1 MFESK
6 GNKTKNSNIISLLA
20 RGNYRGNR
28 GRNRVL
34 IWAAAAGMLVLSAVF
49 SIAVGKV
56 EAEVLRAQRQGGTLA
71 TTYLERGSQQQYEQ
85 LQTLRYVKNVGKEFD
100 IGPAYAGDKL
110 CCDIKALDQTAWE
123 QLTAPAYTDMHG
135 AYPVDRGEIM
145 LSRRAL
151 SELGITDPTVGMKI
165 PLTIEHNLQNVIE
178 EEFTLSGYFTDY
190 TSTEREAVGYLS
202 EIRTEELGE
211 DWEQPD
217 NILIQQN
224 DMVGAQ
230 EVENKLYEDMEM
242 VDSSQRFFG
251 GNTYAYEAM
260 EKFSGGYLVAISCGL
275 LILISAFLLIQNVMS
290 ISMHKEMQQY
300 GLLHT
305 LGTTRKQQRQIY
317 FRQTGRIMLW
327 SVLFGGILSAV
338 ALGLVIPKILG
349 NLYLDQAGGVGNP
362 DLFHRGMSLFQRN
375 QDLLYR
381 GSDLFHPEVYFL
393 SIGFMVLVLYIA
405 AARTFR
411 KAGKL
416 SPLEAMHYI
425 GEAGNL
431 RANSKTPKTRKHTK
445 HQIAHMA
452 WKNLLRYPRRFALTI
467 VSLVLGITVALCT
480 AVIGRGLDQTN
491 EINAKPDFVIENT
504 VSPADNA
511 TWDAAGV
518 EMDYCYHD
526 EFSPVS
532 TTLQE
537 HILSISGIQKESVQT
552 WTGGYLDV
560 RDAGNGLFPWANA
573 GGFTEKEFEEYKAVG
588 LFAGPAVV
596 QVADEA
602 YLEKL
607 ADYVKE
613 NHLSIDMERLKSG
626 DGVLLLHPHILSPEL
641 EQMAS
646 QVTGKP
652 LDFTRLHTQEWMAAR
667 TEATRGM
674 SLAESWNYG
683 MEHEAEDNAA
693 EDKRWAAAVTM
704 ELAGYADTKEEG
716 FPTLVT
722 EGSYEKQGTLYFLT
736 GAEGFQKLGTAQ
748 KIFQMQFDVEKDQ
761 EEQVKLALQNLLA
774 EENRALHIGAQ
785 DQGMVMT
792 AKSDLLEEARSSIR
806 TNQLIMGALSGV
818 LIFMGILN
826 YLNVML
832 TGMLSRQEEFRTLRN
847 IGMTRK
853 QLRNMLMLEGTY
865 YVLTTGLL
873 VLTIGSGILAVV
885 AAYTKARVS
894 YFQFIYPIGEE
905 LLILAVLAVVCA
917 GSPAVLKKIS
927 PCDYSK

>member
-1 MFESK
+1 MFEAK

-34 IWAAAAGMLVLSAVF
+34 IWAAAAGMLVLGAVF

-56 EAEVLRAQRQGGTLA
+56 EAEVMRAQRQGGTLA

-85 LQTLRYVKNVGKEFD
+85 LQTLRYVKTVGKEFD
-100 IGPAYAGDKL
+100 IGPAYADDKL

-123 QLTAPAYTDMHG
+123 ELTAPAYTDMHG
-135 AYPVDRGEIM
+135 TYPTDRGEIM

-178 EEFTLSGYFTDY
+178 EEFRLSGYFTDY
-190 TSTEREAVGYLS
+190 TNTECESVGYVS
-202 EIRTEELGE
+202 ETQTEELGE

-224 DMVGAQ
+224 DMVGAR
-230 EVENKLYEDMEM
+230 EVENKLYEDVEM

-317 FRQTGRIMLW
+317 FRQTGRITLW

-349 NLYLDQAGGVGNP
+349 SLYLDQAGGAGN
-362 DLFHRGMSLFQRN
+362 LS
-375 QDLLYR
+375 
-381 GSDLFHPEVYFL
+381 LFHPEVYFL

-431 RANSKTPKTRKHTK
+431 RANSKTPKNRKHTK
-445 HQIAHMA
+445 HQIAYMA

-480 AVIGRGLDQTN
+480 VVIGRGLDQTN

-518 EMDYCYHD
+518 EMDYCDHD

-532 TTLQE
+532 ATLQD
-537 HILSISGIQKESVQT
+537 HILSISGIRKESVQT

-560 RDAGNGLFPWANA
+560 RDAGDGLFPWANA
-573 GGFTEKEFEEYKAVG
+573 GGFTEKEFEEYKGVG

-607 ADYVKE
+607 RDYVKE
-613 NHLSIDMERLKSG
+613 NNLNIDMECLESG
-626 DGVLLLHPHILSPEL
+626 DGVLLLHPHILSPKL

-674 SLAESWNYG
+674 SLAESWNYSI
-683 MEHEAEDNAA
+683 EHETEDNAA
-693 EDKRWAAAVTM
+693 EDQRWAAAVTM
-704 ELAGYADTKEEG
+704 ELAGYADTKAEG

-722 EGSYEKQGTLYFLT
+722 EGSYEKEGTLYFLT
-736 GAEGFQKLGTAQ
+736 SAKGFQKLGTAQ
-748 KIFQMQFDVEKDQ
+748 KTFQVQFDVEKDQ

-774 EENRALHIGAQ
+774 EENRSLHIGAQ

-792 AKSDLLEEARSSIR
+792 AKSDLLEEAKSSIR

-832 TGMLSRQEEFRTLRN
+832 TGMLSRKEEFRTLRN

-853 QLRNMLMLEGTY
+853 QLGNMLMLEGTY

-873 VLTIGSGILAVV
+873 VLTIGTGILALVV
-885 AAYTKARVS
+885 AYMKARVS
-894 YFQFIYPIGEE
+894 YFQFIYPMWEE
-905 LLILAVLAVVCA
+905 LLILVVLAVICVGC
-917 GSPAVLKKIS
+917 PAVLKKIS
-927 PCDYSK
+927 RGGYPK